1 MVTDSRLLKTE
12 ILILAF
18 KLPLLLE
25 AVARQGISDYTRL
38 PVLSGHGVHGDSSD
52 DGLVDTGYA
61 YLFFLIREDEL
72 IALREAAWP
81 LLEGGG
87 MMFHQPVT
95 LDYPNDI
102 SQHPK

>member
-1 MVTDSRLLKTE
+1 MTPKSLLKTE
-12 ILILAF
+12 IVIRAF

-25 AVARQGISDYTRL
+25 AAARQGISDYTRL
-38 PVLSGHGVHGDSSD
+38 PVLAGHGGHGDSAD

-61 YLFFLIREDEL
+61 YLFFLIRADEL

-87 MMFHQPVT
+87 MMFHQPVII
-95 LDYPNDI
+95 DAPPNNR
-102 SQHPK
+102 QHPI